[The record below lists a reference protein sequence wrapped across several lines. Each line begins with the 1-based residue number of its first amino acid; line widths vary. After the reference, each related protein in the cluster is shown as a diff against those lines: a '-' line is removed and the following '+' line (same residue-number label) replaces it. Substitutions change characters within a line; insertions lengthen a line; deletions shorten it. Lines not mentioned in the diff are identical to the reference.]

1 MVSVTSPSSAAAPP
15 TANTKRTCSR
25 RWAEPLPVVR
35 GLQELGQGVGHGG
48 RDRSDVGDDLA
59 AADQPE
65 THGVDV
71 AQHRDVEPGPGQ
83 QRTEGEEADEARP
96 GAVERERRPG
106 DVRGDQVDDRSMP
119 AFEEPL
125 VQSYAA

>member
-1 MVSVTSPSSAAAPP
+1 MVSVTSPSSGAVPP
-15 TANTKRTCSR
+15 TAYTKRTCSR
-25 RWAEPLPVVR
+25 RWAEPLSVVR

-59 AADQPE
+59 TTDQPE

-83 QRTEGEEADEARP
+83 QRHEGEEADEAEPRA
-96 GAVERERRPG
+96 GGRGTRGRE
-106 DVRGDQVDDRSMP
+106 
-119 AFEEPL
+119 
-125 VQSYAA
+125 